1 MSEGTEIP
9 EGLTKPRQIVREI
22 AFAAKG
28 EYQSMDSLG
37 TMERVDYHSP
47 NGAPQL
53 LPNTRL
59 PPGLSF
65 LSISRRSG
73 TYPDTAESGETY
85 EVEVSIAAKTPR
97 LIAPFGE
104 YSE

>member
-1 MSEGTEIP
+1 MSESTEIP
-9 EGLTKPRQIVREI
+9 EGLARPEQIVRGI
-22 AFAAKG
+22 AFPAKG
-28 EYQSMDSLG
+28 EHQSRDSLG
-37 TMERVDYHSP
+37 TMKRVDNYGP
-47 NGAPQL
+47 NGAPQSL
-53 LPNTRL
+53 HNTGL

-65 LSISRRSG
+65 LSISRKSG

-97 LIAPFGE
+97 LTAPFGE

>member
-9 EGLTKPRQIVREI
+9 EGLAKPDQIVREI
-22 AFAAKG
+22 AFHANGK
-28 EYQSMDSLG
+28 YQSGDSTE
-37 TMERVDYHSP
+37 TMERVDHYGP
-47 NGAPQL
+47 NGAPQS
-53 LPNTRL
+53 LPNTGL

-65 LSISRRSG
+65 LSISRWSG

-85 EVEVSIAAKTPR
+85 EVEVSMAAKTPR
-97 LIAPFGE
+97 LIAPTGE